1 MVYIQQ
7 DTITTQMFRNGKKLA
22 SVGRFIKKQG
32 THETKVEAL
41 TWRIE
46 IEILLLV
53 WKLNRFCNSRTTPS
67 LPRYERE

>member
-41 TWRIE
+41 T
-46 IEILLLV
+46 
-53 WKLNRFCNSRTTPS
+53 
-67 LPRYERE
+67 